1 MVSSPEAKT
10 MRFLTKLSLLYKDS
24 LPIFSRHLNLDSELL
39 LDTPTYSRS
48 RCTKHCQHCYVSL
61 DPGVNCS
68 VRSRSSKQLKALQK
82 NLILYS
88 VSGYGQ
94 KHIVFGK
101 RNRSFWTIRC
111 RECKALFVDFSQ
123 RLFSKHNRQGKG
135 KMRGKLS
142 KLNLSDKSKAKV
154 SRKKRA
160 KNANIEKTKRKM
172 KEKQNLQALMPKPKS
187 LKDFLIAC
195 DVKID

>member
-10 MRFLTKLSLLYKDS
+10 IRFLTKLSLLYKDS

-123 RLFSKHNRQGKG
+123 RLFSKHNRRGKG
-135 KMRGKLS
+135 KM
-142 KLNLSDKSKAKV
+142 DKSKAKV

-160 KNANIEKTKRKM
+160 KNANIEKTKKRM